1 MHYKQKD
8 LWYKC
13 LVLIATA
20 FHWFNPIVYLIAK
33 AIDIQC
39 ELSCD
44 EKVVRGTNA
53 DIRVYYSETI
63 IGVVRQQYKRKTAL
77 STNFYGGKK
86 GMKNRFLSIMDMSKK
101 KVGVAV
107 LCAAL
112 LLTLGT
118 GVVFATSALSPNGT
132 VQKSQTGQQ
141 NSVGVMD
148 KQAPI
153 FSLPCWLSMKTGNLL
168 ICLGMLWIV
177 VQGTHMM
184 VFVHG
189 NLLT

>member
-1 MHYKQKD
+1 M
-8 LWYKC
+8 
-13 LVLIATA
+13 LIATA

-86 GMKNRFLSIMDMSKK
+86 GMK
-101 KVGVAV
+101 
-107 LCAAL
+107 
-112 LLTLGT
+112 
-118 GVVFATSALSPNGT
+118 
-132 VQKSQTGQQ
+132 
-141 NSVGVMD
+141 
-148 KQAPI
+148 
-153 FSLPCWLSMKTGNLL
+153 
-168 ICLGMLWIV
+168 WI
-177 VQGTHMM
+177 
-184 VFVHG
+184 
-189 NLLT
+189 